1 MQKNLKN
8 MNNRKGQVLPYMLVM
23 SLILILSWA
32 MMINIAKL
40 LRDKMVLQNYVDNTV
55 ISVANLQARTLN
67 ILGTTNH
74 LMATVLSA
82 ASYPS
87 IAMFPSFSTDKV
99 GGSMIPG
106 PFSDYYCPKAGFAV
120 NEKYSGVLKMK
131 KLVNSIQS
139 FQDLLLKNYMVQSAL
154 LMGKIPDKDYKVFVV
169 PSRYAKG
176 TNFMSFN
183 IADPAVWLGIK
194 RNTKGITYYKTQN
207 YCIDFKAKHYHIV
220 LPKQYMKDKVSWY
233 VQDSDFYDKK
243 LVAVGIKNRS
253 KDEIYPLF
261 KKVFNINMPILYSFG
276 SAGLYN
282 TKGARFPEKEDTSTG
297 LSYVMAAFL
306 SPMIAQQLFVFY
318 NIIEDVNAIP
328 AIGQICS
335 VIGIAYALY
344 YAEETTRK
352 LVMEPLNKETPI
364 YKYNEAEL
372 GGWDSHLVPL

>member
-1 MQKNLKN
+1 
-8 MNNRKGQVLPYMLVM
+8 MNNKKGQVLPYMLVM

-32 MMINIAKL
+32 MLINIAKL

-67 ILGTTNH
+67 LLGATNN
-74 LMATVLSA
+74 LMANVLSA
-82 ASYPS
+82 ASYPA

-106 PFSDYYCPKAGFAV
+106 PFCDYYCPKAGFAV

-139 FQDLLLKNYMVQSAL
+139 FQDLLLKNYMVQSIL
-154 LMGKIPDKDYKVFVV
+154 LMEKIPSKDCRVFIV

-176 TNFMSFN
+176 TNFLNYN
-183 IADPAVWLGIK
+183 IIDPEVWLGIK
-194 RNTKGITYYKTQN
+194 RNSKGITYYKTQN

-220 LPKQYMKDKVSWY
+220 LPKQYMKDKISWY
-233 VQDSDFYDKK
+233 VQNDDFYDKK
-243 LVAVGIKNRS
+243 LVAIGIKTHS

-261 KKVFNINMPILYSFG
+261 RKVFSVDMPILYSLG
-276 SAGLYN
+276 SAALYN
-282 TKGARFPEKEDTSTG
+282 SKGEMFPAKENTSTG
-297 LSYVMAAFL
+297 LSYIVAALL

-328 AIGQICS
+328 AIGQVCS
-335 VIGIAYALY
+335 IIGIAYAAY
-344 YAEETTRK
+344 YAAETTRK
-352 LVMEPLNKETPI
+352 MVTEPLNKETPI